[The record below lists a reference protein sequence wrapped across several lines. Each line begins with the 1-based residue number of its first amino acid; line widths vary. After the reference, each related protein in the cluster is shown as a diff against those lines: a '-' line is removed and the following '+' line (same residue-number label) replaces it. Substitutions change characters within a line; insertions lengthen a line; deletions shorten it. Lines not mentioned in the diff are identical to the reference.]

1 MKIHYHPDHLGSAS
15 FVTNAEGAVMQ
26 HLQYLPYGELF
37 VSQRNSKEFDS
48 RYKFTAKELDNE
60 TSYTYFGARYYDSE
74 LSVWLSV
81 DAYSSKYPS
90 ISPYIYAANNPVKI
104 IDPNGDSLW
113 INGNNGEKFLY
124 TPGQEYKG
132 SDEFI
137 AKTTNTLNESI
148 GKSKTANRMI
158 GELSTSEFN
167 YNILEKNESGYIP
180 DKQIITSEYKSNES
194 FYIKGGGT
202 IFWNPTGNGESTYEQ
217 YEYAT
222 DKVIS
227 KLANRPNINL
237 LHELAH
243 AWDNMAGLLADKQMK
258 YKSLAVREW
267 TAIRT
272 ENMIRKEMELPL
284 RTHYGVMKNNGG
296 PTYPPLLDLQCNY
309 LYDKYQH

>member
-1 MKIHYHPDHLGSAS
+1 MK
-15 FVTNAEGAVMQ
+15 F

-37 VSQRNSKEFDS
+37 ISQRNTEEFDS

-74 LSVWLSV
+74 LSAWLSV

-227 KLANRPNINL
+227 KLANRPNMNL

-243 AWDNMAGLLADKQMK
+243 AWDNMAGLLADKSMK
-258 YKSLAVREW
+258 YKGLKIREW

-272 ENMIRKEMELPL
+272 ENMIRKEMGLPL
-284 RTHYGVMKNNGG
+284 RTHYGVIEHGGG
-296 PTYPPLLDLQCNY
+296 PEYPNLLDLQGNY
-309 LYDKYQH
+309 LYDKYKH